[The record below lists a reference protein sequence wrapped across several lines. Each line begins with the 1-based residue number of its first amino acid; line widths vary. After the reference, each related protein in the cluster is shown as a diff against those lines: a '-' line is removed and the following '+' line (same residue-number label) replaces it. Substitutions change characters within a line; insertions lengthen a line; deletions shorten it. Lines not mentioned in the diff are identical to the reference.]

1 MPTPSVLFSNMASQF
16 NPDNAEGLDAVA
28 QFDLTGENGGYRYVT
43 VADGKCEVD
52 EGSADAPTATVTMD
66 GDDYSDMVS
75 GELNAVSAFM
85 SGKVKVEGDLTA
97 VMKLQGAFG

>member
-1 MPTPSVLFSNMASQF
+1 MATPDVIFSNMASQF
-16 NPDNAEGLDAVA
+16 NPDNAEGLDAVV
-28 QFDLTGENGGYRYVT
+28 QFDLTGDNGGYWYVT

-52 EGSADAPTATVTMD
+52 EGSTDAPTATVTMD
-66 GDDYSDMVS
+66 GDDYADMVS
-75 GELNAVSAFM
+75 GKLSAVSAFM